1 MKSQP
6 LFAGAFVASFCLLF
20 AFGCSTNTEHE
31 NVLTSQEEKD
41 GWTLLFDGKTLK
53 GWHLFNRGNIPSAWS
68 VDSGMLVCNPHAKNV
83 KHGDLVTDKVYA
95 DFELVF
101 DWKIS
106 KAGNSG
112 LFVNV
117 QERPDLGT
125 TFSTGPEYQLLDDR
139 NVEPGYLKNLSHKA
153 AAIFGVIP
161 NESNTVPKSG
171 EWNRSRIVQQNG
183 NLSFWLNGVLTVRVD
198 LKSEDWK
205 RLVAASSLGKYP
217 DFGVAVNGHLALQD
231 WTNGVAFR
239 NIKLKESGQNTG
251 DQSNQPDPPKSQEFV
266 DSMER
271 SVAGAVQQPFT
282 DTIDLQANE
291 NMRFNK
297 ELFKIHAGKKVM
309 LIFKN
314 TSAPSGASMAHNVVI
329 LKPGTDMADFA
340 DVARNAQKEQYIPSA
355 VQSLII
361 AHTKL
366 VNGGESDDVEF
377 TINQPGVYDFIC
389 SFPGH
394 WGTMQGKIVAE

>member
-1 MKSQP
+1 MKSHP
-6 LFAGAFVASFCLLF
+6 LFAGAFVAPFCLLF
-20 AFGCSTNTEHE
+20 VFGCSTNTEHE
-31 NVLTSQEEKD
+31 NVLTGQEEKE
-41 GWTLLFDGKTLK
+41 GWTLLYDGKTLN

-83 KHGDLVTDKVYA
+83 KHGDLVTDKVYE
-95 DFELVF
+95 DFDLVF

-106 KAGNSG
+106 RAGNSG

-125 TFSTGPEYQLLDDR
+125 TFASGPEYQLLDDR
-139 NVEPGYLKNLSHKA
+139 NVEPGYLNNLSHKA
-153 AAIFGVIP
+153 ASIFGVVP

-183 NLSFWLNGVLTVRVD
+183 NLTFWLNGVLTIRVD
-198 LKSEDWK
+198 LRSEDWK

-217 DFGVAVNGHLALQD
+217 DFGVAVKGHLALQD

-239 NIKLKESGQNTG
+239 NIKLKELGKNTG
-251 DQSNQPDPPKSQEFV
+251 DRINQPDPPKSQEFA
-266 DSMER
+266 DSIER
-271 SVAGAVQQPFT
+271 AVPGAEKQPFT
-282 DTIDLQANE
+282 DSIDLQANE

-297 ELFKIHAGKKVM
+297 ELFKIHAGKKIM
-309 LIFKN
+309 LLFKN
-314 TSAPSGASMAHNVVI
+314 TSASSGSSMMHNVVI
-329 LKPGTDMADFA
+329 LKPGTDIADFA
-340 DVARNAQKEQYIPSA
+340 DVARNAQNEQYIPSA

-361 AHTKL
+361 AHTRT
-366 VNGGESDDVEF
+366 VSGGGSDEIEF
-377 TINQPGVYDFIC
+377 TISQPGVYDFVC

-394 WGTMQGKIVAE
+394 WGTMQGKIVVE